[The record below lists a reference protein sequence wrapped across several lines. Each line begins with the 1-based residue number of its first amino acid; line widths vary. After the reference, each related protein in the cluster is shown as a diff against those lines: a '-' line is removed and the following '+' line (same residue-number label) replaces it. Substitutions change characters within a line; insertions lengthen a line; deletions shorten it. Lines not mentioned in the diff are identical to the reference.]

1 MRPWCVV
8 QHVAWEGPG
17 LIGAEAHARS
27 VDLRVLRMDLGDPL
41 PAPSEIAGL
50 VVLGGPMGL
59 ADAAAYPHLTAEIDL
74 LADAVAARLPVL
86 GVCLGS
92 QLLAAALGARVF
104 KGPAL
109 EVGLGDVDLTEQGLG
124 DPVMGPA
131 GRALPVVHWHNDTF
145 DLPEGTALLA
155 SSAGY
160 ANQAYRFGDRVYG
173 LQFHVELDAG
183 MRRAWEARLPAGATL
198 DEMGHARVARAG
210 RALLGR
216 WFDRAIGLAMASPPS

>member
-1 MRPWCVV
+1 MRPWCLV

-17 LIGAEAHARS
+17 LLGVEARARGIE
-27 VDLRVLRMDLGDPL
+27 LHVLRMDLGDPL
-41 PAPSEIAGL
+41 PPASQIGGL
-50 VVLGGPMGL
+50 VVMGGPMGV
-59 ADAAAYPHLTAEIDL
+59 ADAAAYPHLAAEIDL
-74 LADAVAARLPVL
+74 LAVAVAARIPVL

-92 QLLAAALGARVF
+92 QLLASALGARVF

-109 EVGLGDVDLTEQGLG
+109 EVGLGDVDLTEEGRL

-145 DLPEGTALLA
+145 DLPEGSALLA

-173 LQFHVELDAG
+173 LQFHIELDAE
-183 MRRAWEARLPAGATL
+183 MRRAWAARLPPGATL
-198 DEMGHARVARAG
+198 DEMGHARAARAG
-210 RALLGR
+210 RALIGR
-216 WFDRAIGLAMASPPS
+216 WFDRAVAVAGSTAEG